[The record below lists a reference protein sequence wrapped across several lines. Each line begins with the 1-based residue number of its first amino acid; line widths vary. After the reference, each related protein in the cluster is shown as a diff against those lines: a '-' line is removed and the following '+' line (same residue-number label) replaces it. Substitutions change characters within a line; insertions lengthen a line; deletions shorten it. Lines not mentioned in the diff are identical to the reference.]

1 MIEEKDAY
9 VPSTTQLIWP
19 VISHAWRQSRQLA
32 LVSWIF
38 LGFRFVSFKYARL
51 TCCKKQNTHFV
62 LNNVNIMV

>member
-19 VISHAWRQSRQLA
+19 VISHAWRQSGQLA

-38 LGFRFVSFKYARL
+38 WV
-51 TCCKKQNTHFV
+51 FV
-62 LNNVNIMV
+62 LFLSSMLVSLAEKNKIHFSF